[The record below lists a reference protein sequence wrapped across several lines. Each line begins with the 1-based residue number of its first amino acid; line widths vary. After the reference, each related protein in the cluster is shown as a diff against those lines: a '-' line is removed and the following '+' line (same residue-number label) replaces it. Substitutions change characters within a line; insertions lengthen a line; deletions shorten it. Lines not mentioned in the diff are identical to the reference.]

1 MKKIVMLALALCCL
15 LSLALPVSAENVGVV
30 TPAEHDNIMGVLFD
44 GAPYMT
50 IDASQT
56 VVKFQV
62 PEELRGVGPLQVYD
76 YRHGIKTMIN
86 NINDVTPDADGYVEV
101 VLPSTG
107 EFAVAKVPYTDAF
120 RLVLDLRYLDQSMWK
135 SAKTPDQPFDR
146 EEYIIPHGEWVDSKT
161 WREQQGLDPWPSAR
175 DVKPEE
181 EEESSSRQ
189 PEGEGELP
197 EVGDLPEASDTPESS
212 LPQDPGEYEEVPE
225 GTGQWQ
231 DPGEIDPQ
239 FPEVDLPFPWGSY
252 VVVAVSAA
260 LGVMLVQMLRRR

>member
-1 MKKIVMLALALCCL
+1 MKKIVMLVLALCCL
-15 LSLALPVSAENVGVV
+15 WSLALPVSAENVGVV

-76 YRHGIKTMIN
+76 YRHGIKTLIN
-86 NINDVTPDADGYVEV
+86 NINDVTPDAEGYVEV

-135 SAKTPDQPFDR
+135 SAKTPDQSFDR
-146 EEYIIPHGEWVDSKT
+146 EEYIIPQGDWVDSKT

-175 DVKPEE
+175 DVEPEK
-181 EEESSSRQ
+181 EEESSSQQ

-197 EVGDLPEASDTPESS
+197 EVGDIPESS
-212 LPQDPGEYEEVPE
+212 QPQEPGAYEEVPQ

-231 DPGEIDPQ
+231 DPGELDPQ

-260 LGVMLVQMLRRR
+260 LGVMRVQMLRRR

>member
-1 MKKIVMLALALCCL
+1 MKKIVIMVLVLCCL
-15 LSLALPVSAENVGVV
+15 WSMALPVSAENVGVV
-30 TPAEHDNIMGVLFD
+30 TPAEHDDIMGVLFD

-50 IDASQT
+50 INASQT

-62 PEELRGVGPLQVYD
+62 PEELRGVGALQVYD
-76 YRHGIKTMIN
+76 YRHGIKTMLN
-86 NINDVTPDADGYVEV
+86 NVNDVTPDAEGYVEV

-107 EFAVAKVPYTDAF
+107 EFAVAKVPYTDAY

-135 SAKTPDQPFDR
+135 SAKTPDEPFDR
-146 EEYIIPHGEWVDSKT
+146 ELYIIPQGEWMDSKT

-175 DVKPEE
+175 DVQPEE
-181 EEESSSRQ
+181 EEPADQPQEEVVPPEESD
-189 PEGEGELP
+189 LP
-197 EVGDLPEASDTPESS
+197 EVGDIPESS
-212 LPQDPGEYEEVPE
+212 LPEAPGSYEEVPE
-225 GTGQWQ
+225 GTGQWI
-231 DPGEIDPQ
+231 DPSELDPQ